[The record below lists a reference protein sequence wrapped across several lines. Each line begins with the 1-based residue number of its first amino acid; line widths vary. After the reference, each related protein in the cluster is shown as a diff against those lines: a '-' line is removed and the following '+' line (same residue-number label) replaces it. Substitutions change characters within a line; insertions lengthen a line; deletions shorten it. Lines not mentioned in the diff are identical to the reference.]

1 MERLFVGFLM
11 FLFLCGILALL
22 TQVDGCD
29 DFSGGGCSS
38 RTANTYD
45 RSYGR

>member
-1 MERLFVGFLM
+1 MGRLFVGFLM

-29 DFSGGGCSS
+29 DFGGGGCSS

-45 RSYGR
+45 RSYAR